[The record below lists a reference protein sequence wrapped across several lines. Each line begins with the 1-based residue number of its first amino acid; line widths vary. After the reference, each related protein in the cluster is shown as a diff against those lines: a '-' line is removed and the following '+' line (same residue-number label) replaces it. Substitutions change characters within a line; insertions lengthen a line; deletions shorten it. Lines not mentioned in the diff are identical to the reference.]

1 MESKR
6 LLIVDDEDQ
15 IRGVVADFLA
25 DEGFLVTQASSGRE
39 GLELLSRST
48 PDLIL
53 LDVGLPDMSGYD
65 VCKKIREQP
74 ATRHTPVIMFT
85 AHTLDKDEV
94 TGFDA
99 GADDYIP
106 KPFKPARLL
115 ARITAAIG
123 RTVRELDAN
132 ALTHLPGNR
141 AIIDEIQKRILAGG
155 AFSVLYFD
163 LNNFKAFND
172 RYGFIR
178 GDQAIKL
185 TAEILQRQA
194 TSFKEASTFT
204 GHIGGDDF
212 VIIVDAH
219 DPGKLCVDIIRE
231 FDTAIPGLYDEDD
244 RARGMITSVDR
255 RGNKIDFPLMG
266 IAIAVVTNRHKTFSH
281 PGEVALIAGDL
292 KKWVK
297 SATGSA
303 YVVDRRS

>member
-6 LLIVDDEDQ
+6 ILIVDDEDQ
-15 IRGVVADFLA
+15 IRGVVAEFLE
-25 DEGFLVTQASSGRE
+25 DEGFAVTQATTGKE
-39 GLELLSRST
+39 GLAVLAGQT

-53 LDVGLPDMSGYD
+53 LDVGLPDMSGYE
-65 VCKKIREQP
+65 VCRKIRELAP
-74 ATRHTPVIMFT
+74 TRHTPVIMFT
-85 AHTLDKDEV
+85 AHNQDKDEV

-106 KPFKPARLL
+106 KPFKPAKLL

-123 RTVRELDAN
+123 RSVRELDAN

-141 AIIDEIQKRILAGG
+141 AIIDEIQKRIAGNA

-178 GDQAIKL
+178 GDQAIKM
-185 TAEILQRQA
+185 TAEIIQKQTVA
-194 TSFKEASTFT
+194 WKESGSFV

-212 VIIVDAH
+212 VVITDVH
-219 DPGKLCVDIIRE
+219 DPGVLCETVIRE
-231 FDTAIPGLYDEDD
+231 FDASIPALYDEDD

-266 IAIAVVTNRHKTFSH
+266 IGIAVVTNRHKSFSH
-281 PGEVALIAGDL
+281 PGEVALVAGDL

-297 SATGSA
+297 SAAGSA
-303 YVVDRRS
+303 YVVDRRT

>member
-1 MESKR
+1 MDAHR
-6 LLIVDDEDQ
+6 ILIVDDEDQ
-15 IRGVVADFLA
+15 IRGVVADFLG
-25 DEGFLVTQASSGRE
+25 DEGFLVIQAASGKD
-39 GLELLSRST
+39 GLAALTLGT

-99 GADDYIP
+99 GADDYIS

-115 ARITAAIG
+115 ARITSAIG
-123 RTVRELDAN
+123 RSVRELDAN

-141 AIIDEIQKRILAGG
+141 AIIDEIQKRISTGG
-155 AFSVLYFD
+155 PFSVLYFD

-172 RYGFIR
+172 RYGFVR
-178 GDQAIKL
+178 GDQAIKF
-185 TAEILQRQA
+185 TAEILQRQSA
-194 TSFKEASTFT
+194 AWKESPTFV

-212 VIIVDAH
+212 VVITEAH
-219 DPGKLCVDIIRE
+219 DPGTLCDAIIRE
-231 FDTAIPGLYDEDD
+231 FDAAIAGLYDEED

-255 RGNKIDFPLMG
+255 RGNKMEFPLMG
-266 IAIAVVTNRHKTFSH
+266 IAIAVVTNRIKTFSH
-281 PGEVALIAGDL
+281 PGEVALVAGDL